1 MEGWAWR
8 YAPHAALATILGLG
22 ALYAVHILREQGR
35 AELRPEIERLE
46 KALAASEA
54 DRARAENASDA
65 YRSEVDAL
73 RARPVPRVP
82 VRLCVTGDAVPRP
95 KPAPENVIGTPTTA
109 WGDRAPS
116 GDNLAA
122 GPDIGPDLYALAQAC
137 DVEQAKL
144 RALQG
149 WIDAVR

>member
-8 YAPHAALATILGLG
+8 YAPRAALAAILGLG

-35 AELRPEIERLE
+35 AELRPEIERLGQ
-46 KALAASEA
+46 ALAASEVN
-54 DRARAENASDA
+54 RARAEAASSA

-73 RARPVPRVP
+73 RARPVPRTP
-82 VRLCVTGDAVPRP
+82 VRLCREA
-95 KPAPENVIGTPTTA
+95 PALPSSGTTA
-109 WGDRAPS
+109 AGTDGGAAPTRR
-116 GDNLAA
+116 DDATPRDDLAA

-149 WIDAVR
+149 WVDAVR